1 MATKEYLGKAVEVD
15 GDGHLVNFNDWSE
28 EIANEIAK
36 EEEITMT
43 KRHWDIVNFMRKDFQ
58 EKGVSPTIRKI
69 TKASDITTKEIYDC
83 FPKGP
88 GRRAAK
94 VAGLP
99 KPVGCL

>member
-1 MATKEYLGKAVEVD
+1 MATKEYLGKTFEVD
-15 GDGHLVNFNDWSE
+15 SDGHLVNFNDWTT
-28 EIANEIAK
+28 EIAIQIAK
-36 EEEITMT
+36 EEEIEMT
-43 KRHWDIVNFMRKDFQ
+43 QRHWDIINFMRKDFQ
-58 EKGVSPTIRKI
+58 EKGASPTIRKI
-69 TKASDITTKEIYDC
+69 TKSSDITTKEIYEC